1 MRYLKIIPILKNKR
15 EFVGITRSEDD
26 EILVFAKWVEVIFLR
41 QKWEYRVKKKDNY
54 YVFDVYLPHRRC
66 IPRFLRGTT
75 ALLML
80 DRIDLERLQKFWD
93 DNGITEDNVMFA
105 ITRVSAYPDQK
116 SVDGV
121 VHSFKLIR
129 MDFNEPIKY
138 IRDEDEEA
146 RLSEGWTDEMLKA
159 VRIYRIAVQ
168 PFYPNPS
175 VREFKN
181 FFLDLG
187 LSIEDVE
194 YIYKHREEVGI

>member
-146 RLSEGWTDEMLKA
+146 HLSEGWTDEMLKA